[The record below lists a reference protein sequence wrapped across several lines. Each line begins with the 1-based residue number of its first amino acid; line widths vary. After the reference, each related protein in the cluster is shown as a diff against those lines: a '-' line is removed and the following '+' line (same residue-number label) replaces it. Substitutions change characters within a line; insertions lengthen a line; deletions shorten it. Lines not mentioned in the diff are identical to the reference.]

1 MFVSWFATTHEPGEP
16 VGGPPDIIAGLL
28 FAIGIGGVVQVIAG
42 IRGWVKE
49 RHAKGQLPHSGN
61 VPVV

>member
-28 FAIGIGGVVQVIAG
+28 FAIGIGGAVQMVAA
-42 IRGWVKE
+42 IRNWVKG
-49 RHAKGQLPHSGN
+49 RHVKGQLVHSEE
-61 VPVV
+61 